1 MCNNYVYFS
10 LINLVICLLCYLY
23 PPAATATVGIAVTTV
38 FSCGNQGFT
47 SKHSK
52 AVLYSVI
59 YNICS
64 NFINYTNILCPPS
77 ARIARNRWVRLS
89 PSPYLLRILSITVK
103 MVIPLPSRFNIFSA
117 SFQKVFLMEYADLH
131 LPRSSWVNRF
141 AALCPSTPVSHS
153 HHNCSNVRGVLHNTA
168 DEDKLD
174 ARWTGSGGSWFS
186 GWLASEGWWSWR
198 P

>member
-1 MCNNYVYFS
+1 MFVVPFCVP
-10 LINLVICLLCYLY
+10 V
-23 PPAATATVGIAVTTV
+23 ATTTVGIAVTTAT
-38 FSCGNQGFT
+38 SGENQSYT
-47 SKHSK
+47 TNYSK
-52 AVLYSVI
+52 AVLFSVLYIMYSNYI
-59 YNICS
+59 S
-64 NFINYTNILCPPS
+64 YTNILCPPS
-77 ARIARNRWVRLS
+77 ARIARNNWVRLS

-103 MVIPLPSRFNIFSA
+103 MVIPPPSRFNIFSA

-168 DEDKLD
+168 AGDKLED
-174 ARWTGSGGSWFS
+174 RWRGSGGCWFS
-186 GWLASEGWWSWR
+186 GWLASGGWWSWR